1 MNIHEH
7 QAKSLLKDYG
17 VPVPT
22 GYAVF
27 SVEEAVEAAGK
38 IADGYPGIG
47 AGYDAMV
54 IAGLG
59 LNTDAVRA
67 HITNDKPTYPQFEAW
82 IQAQEGAT
90 LGADAI
96 GALND
101 SIVGYNHDDETRQ
114 GILNANGLPDGN
126 PQDAVNLNNLDDW
139 LEFHAAEIA

>member
-1 MNIHEH
+1 MQICADREH
-7 QAKSLLKDYG
+7 HG
-17 VPVPT
+17 VR
-22 GYAVF
+22 
-27 SVEEAVEAAGK
+27 
-38 IADGYPGIG
+38 
-47 AGYDAMV
+47 
-54 IAGLG
+54 GLG
-59 LNTDAVRA
+59 LNADAVRA

-114 GILNANGLPDGN
+114 GILSANGLPDGA

-139 LEFHAAEIA
+139 LEFHTAEIA

>member
-1 MNIHEH
+1 
-7 QAKSLLKDYG
+7 
-17 VPVPT
+17 
-22 GYAVF
+22 
-27 SVEEAVEAAGK
+27 
-38 IADGYPGIG
+38 
-47 AGYDAMV
+47 MV

-67 HITNDKPTYPQFEAW
+67 YITNDKPTYPQFEAW

-90 LGADAI
+90 LDADSI

-101 SIVGYNHDDETRQ
+101 SITGYNHDDATRQ
-114 GILNANGLPDGN
+114 GILSANGLPDGA